1 MADGGI
7 TGRQWIREGSFTI
20 SGKTWDIV
28 SLRAQ
33 FMVRQKD
40 SQHPNWMYI
49 RITNL
54 SDDSMNHT
62 YKENDIVELKA
73 GYPGRSGVIFKGK
86 VMQVRKG
93 KEPNG
98 VDKYFDVLATSNNQA
113 YGFAMVNKTLKAG
126 WTNKDILEEAL
137 KPMKAFG
144 VEEGHVADLGSKKGT
159 RAKVLFGHPREI
171 LRDLAFSTGTSW
183 SIQDEKFQMLKP
195 DGYLPGQVV
204 VLNSTTGMIGL
215 PEQNLK
221 GIVVK
226 SLLNPEFH
234 YGGRVKID
242 ESSIQKMLF
251 TAGNQPGSAAFQE
264 SVTPTI
270 APDGIYRILRVDHDG
285 DSEGQDWYSTLT
297 CTNASD
303 GLRPG
308 QDPGEG
314 ASPVKG
320 GNAGEQV
327 WRGTTETEDDEQGG
341 GRSGGEGQ

>member
-1 MADGGI
+1 MADGI

-28 SLRAQ
+28 KLRAQ

-62 YKENDIVELKA
+62 YKENDLVELKA
-73 GYPGRSGVIFKGK
+73 GYPGRSGIIFKGK

-126 WTNKDILEEAL
+126 WTNKDILDEAL

-183 SIQDEKFQMLKP
+183 SIQNEKFQMLKP

-204 VLNSTTGMIGL
+204 VLNSNTGMIGL

-242 ESSIQKMLF
+242 ESSIQQSLLTPGF
-251 TAGNQPGSAAFQE
+251 QPGSAASQR
-264 SVTPTI
+264 SVMPTI

-303 GLRPG
+303 SLKPG
-308 QDPGEG
+308 QESGEG
-314 ASPVKG
+314 ASPVQG
-320 GNAGEQV
+320 GDAGEQV
-327 WRGTTETEDDEQGG
+327 WRGTTETEDEKGD
-341 GRSGGEGQ
+341 RSAGGESR

>member
-1 MADGGI
+1 MAGGI
-7 TGRQWIREGSFTI
+7 TGRQWIREGSFTV
-20 SGKTWDIV
+20 SGKTFDIV

-33 FMVRQKD
+33 FMVRQRD

-54 SDDSMNHT
+54 SNDSMNYD
-62 YKENDIVELKA
+62 YKENDLVELKA
-73 GYPGRSGVIFKGK
+73 GYPGRSGTIFKGK
-86 VMQVRKG
+86 VMQIRKG

-144 VEEGHVADLGSKKGT
+144 IEEGHVADLGSKKGT
-159 RAKVLFGHPREI
+159 KAKVLFGHAREI
-171 LRDLAFSTGTSW
+171 LRDLGFSTGTSW

-195 DGYLPGQVV
+195 DGYLPGDVV
-204 VLNSTTGMIGL
+204 VLNSNTGMIGL

-221 GIVVK
+221 GIVAK
-226 SLLNPEFH
+226 SLLNPDFH

-242 ESSIQKMLF
+242 ESSIQKSLY
-251 TAGNQPGSAAFQE
+251 SAATLSGGAGLQK
-264 SVTPTI
+264 SITPTI

-303 GLRPG
+303 STKPG
-308 QDPGEG
+308 QEDDGG
-314 ASPVKG
+314 AASPVKG
-320 GNAGEQV
+320 GDAGEQV
-327 WRGTTETEDDEQGG
+327 WRGTTETEDNEQGG
-341 GRSGGEGQ
+341 GRSGGQGQ

>member
-1 MADGGI
+1 MADGI
-7 TGRQWIREGSFTI
+7 TGRQWIREGSFTV

-28 SLRAQ
+28 ALRAQ
-33 FMVRQKD
+33 FMVRQRD

-54 SDDSMNHT
+54 SNDSMNHN
-62 YKENDIVELKA
+62 YKENDLVELKA
-73 GYPGRSGVIFKGK
+73 GYPGRSGIIFKGR
-86 VMQVRKG
+86 VMQIRKG

-126 WTNKDILEEAL
+126 WTNRDILDEAL
-137 KPMKAFG
+137 KPMKEFG
-144 VEEGHVADLGSKKGT
+144 IEEGHVADLGSKKGT
-159 RAKVLFGHPREI
+159 RAKVLFGHPREV

-195 DGYLPGQVV
+195 NGYLPGDVV
-204 VLNSTTGMIGL
+204 VLNSDTGMIGL

-226 SLLNPEFH
+226 SLLNPDFH

-242 ESSIQKMLF
+242 ESSIQKMLY
-251 TAGNQPGSAAFQE
+251 TAGNQPGSAGFQ
-264 SVTPTI
+264 SSITPTI

-303 GLRPG
+303 STRPG
-308 QDPGEG
+308 QEDFNP
-314 ASPVKG
+314 SPVKG
-320 GNAGEQV
+320 GNADEQA
-327 WRGTTETEDDEQGG
+327 WRGTTETEDEQGG
-341 GRSGGEGQ
+341 GGQSGGEGRQ

>member
-1 MADGGI
+1 MADGI

-28 SLRAQ
+28 KLRAQ

-54 SDDSMNHT
+54 SNDSMNHD
-62 YKENDIVELKA
+62 YKENDLVELKA
-73 GYPGRSGVIFKGK
+73 GYPGRSGIIFKGR

-126 WTNKDILEEAL
+126 WTNRDILDEAL

-144 VEEGHVADLGSKKGT
+144 VEEGHVADLGSKKST

-183 SIQDEKFQMLKP
+183 SIQNEKFQMLKP
-195 DGYLPGQVV
+195 NGYLPGDVV
-204 VLNSTTGMIGL
+204 VLNSNTGMIGL

-221 GIVVK
+221 GIVAK

-242 ESSIQKMLF
+242 ESSIQRSLY
-251 TAGNQPGSAAFQE
+251 TAGFQPGSASQQRDI
-264 SVTPTI
+264 TPTI

-303 GLRPG
+303 SLKPG
-308 QDPGEG
+308 QAGGEL
-314 ASPVKG
+314 ANPSPVEG
-320 GNAGEQV
+320 GNADEQV
-327 WRGTTETEDDEQGG
+327 WRGTTETEDDKGSNRG
-341 GRSGGEGQ
+341 GGEGQ

>member
-1 MADGGI
+1 MAGGI

-20 SGKTWDIV
+20 EGKTIDIV
-28 SLRAQ
+28 KLRAQ

-54 SDDSMNHT
+54 SNDTMNQT
-62 YKENDIVELKA
+62 FKEYAKVELKA
-73 GYPGRSGVIFKGK
+73 GYPGRSGVIFKGQ
-86 VMQVRKG
+86 VMQIRKG

-98 VDKYFDVLATSNNQA
+98 VDKYFDVLATSNHQA

-126 WTNKDILEEAL
+126 WTQKDVVDEAL
-137 KPMKAFG
+137 KAMKQFG
-144 VEEGHVADLGSKKGT
+144 VEEGHIAELGSKKSNKAT
-159 RAKVLFGHPREI
+159 TLFGHAREI
-171 LRDLAFSTGTSW
+171 LRDAAFATGTSW

-195 DGYLPGQVV
+195 DGYLPGDVV
-204 VLNSTTGMIGL
+204 VLNSDTGMIGL

-242 ESSIQKMLF
+242 QSSIQQALF
-251 TAGNQPGSAAFQE
+251 SPGYPGSERFQRDTMP
-264 SVTPTI
+264 SI

-303 GLRPG
+303 STRPG
-308 QDPGEG
+308 QEDISPNDGPGEY
-314 ASPVKG
+314 
-320 GNAGEQV
+320 
-327 WRGTTETEDDEQGG
+327 WRGTTEAEDDKGSGSE
-341 GRSGGEGQ
+341 GRQ